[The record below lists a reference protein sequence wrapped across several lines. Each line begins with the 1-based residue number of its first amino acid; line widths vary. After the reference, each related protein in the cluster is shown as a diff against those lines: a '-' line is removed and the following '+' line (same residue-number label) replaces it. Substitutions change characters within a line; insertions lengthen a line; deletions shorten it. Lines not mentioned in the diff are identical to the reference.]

1 MKYIIANHHTRKEAS
16 KDLERLVDVTRL
28 SELMC
33 SNLEIGYS
41 DFPES
46 YKEVLSPSQEKLGI
60 NDDALFSLQN
70 LFKEEVGKLREAGWF
85 FNNG

>member
-1 MKYIIANHHTRKEAS
+1 MKYIIANHHTREEAN

-70 LFKEEVGKLREAGWF
+70 LFKEEVDKLREAGWF